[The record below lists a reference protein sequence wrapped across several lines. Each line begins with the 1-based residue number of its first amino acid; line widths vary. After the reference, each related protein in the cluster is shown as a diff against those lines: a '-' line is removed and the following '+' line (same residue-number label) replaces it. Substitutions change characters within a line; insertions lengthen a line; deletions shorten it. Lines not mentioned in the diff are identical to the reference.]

1 MTKEVDEKG
10 YFVLAKHVVVEFV
23 IEGFRDLSISGFN
36 HQNVLF
42 GIAIEKAER
51 GFRVDLDPSYGI
63 EGYFEADNIS
73 FGLTPG
79 EPS

>member
-1 MTKEVDEKG
+1 MRVHTWKMTKEVDEKG

-23 IEGFRDLSISGFN
+23 IEGLGDLSISGFN

-51 GFRVDLDPSYGI
+51 GFRVDLYPSYVH
-63 EGYFEADNIS
+63 
-73 FGLTPG
+73 
-79 EPS
+79 